1 MFLKI
6 PQNSQVFFSEFCE
19 IFKNTC
25 FYRPCLGDCSY
36 ISARLRSWPWKKTL
50 VVLFVNL
57 AFRVLLKMLTVTF
70 FIPINSLEQPSAHKN
85 SHTEMFYKK
94 NLQISQENSWSNCFP
109 MNSAK
114 FLRKP
119 FLQNISSRNLAP
131 IKPSKK
137 PKYHKNVSF
146 PLFMFW

>member
-1 MFLKI
+1 M
-6 PQNSQVFFSEFCE
+6 
-19 IFKNTC
+19 
-25 FYRPCLGDCSY
+25 
-36 ISARLRSWPWKKTL
+36 
-50 VVLFVNL
+50 L
-57 AFRVLLKMLTVTF
+57 AVTF
-70 FIPINSLEQPSAHKN
+70 FTPINSLEQPSAHKN
-85 SHTEMFYKK
+85 SQTEMFYKK
-94 NLQISQENSWSNCFP
+94 KLQISQENSWSNCFP

-114 FLRKP
+114 FLRTP